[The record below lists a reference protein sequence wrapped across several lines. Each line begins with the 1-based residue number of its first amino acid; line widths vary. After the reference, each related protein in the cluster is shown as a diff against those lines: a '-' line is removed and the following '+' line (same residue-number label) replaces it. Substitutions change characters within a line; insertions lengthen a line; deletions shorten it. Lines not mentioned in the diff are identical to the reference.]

1 MDEKQTVKNNY
12 IELKKTEIL
21 EIKSRTGEMK
31 KYGAW
36 IVKEFRHR
44 RLHWTSHLNSRNYTE
59 CGIEKQKGRK
69 TCKGHGE

>member
-31 KYGAW
+31 KYGA
-36 IVKEFRHR
+36 
-44 RLHWTSHLNSRNYTE
+44 
-59 CGIEKQKGRK
+59 
-69 TCKGHGE
+69 